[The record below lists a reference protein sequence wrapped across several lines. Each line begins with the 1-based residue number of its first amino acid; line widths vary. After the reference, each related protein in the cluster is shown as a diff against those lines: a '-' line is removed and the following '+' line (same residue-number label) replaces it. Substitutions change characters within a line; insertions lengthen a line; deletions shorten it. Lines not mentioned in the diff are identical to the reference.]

1 MKQKRLYDSPSCLL
15 TQMALEMPVLS
26 TGDATGDNL
35 PIETIDDLWSTV
47 IP

>member
-1 MKQKRLYDSPSCLL
+1 MKIKQRYEKPATCVVRVL
-15 TQMALEMPVLS
+15 QEIPVLS

-35 PIETIDDLWSTV
+35 PIETIDDLWTTV